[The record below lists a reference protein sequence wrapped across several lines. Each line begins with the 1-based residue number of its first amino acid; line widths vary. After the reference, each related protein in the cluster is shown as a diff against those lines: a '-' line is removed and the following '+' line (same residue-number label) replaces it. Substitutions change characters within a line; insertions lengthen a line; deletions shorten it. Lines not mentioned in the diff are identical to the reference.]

1 MVLCLVLHLFRAHL
15 NDLENILPYLF
26 VGLFYVLTNPPAA
39 TAILLFKVA
48 AIARIVHT
56 IVYTVIIIPQPARGT
71 AWTIHYFITFYMAIS
86 VLLHS
91 K

>member
-1 MVLCLVLHLFRAHL
+1 MFRAHL

-26 VGLFYVLTNPPAA
+26 AGLFYVATNPPAA
-39 TAILLFKVA
+39 MATLMFKVA

-56 IVYTVIIIPQPARGT
+56 FVYAVYVVPQPAR
-71 AWTIHYFITFYMAIS
+71 AIAFAIHIVITLYMAIS
-86 VLLHS
+86 VLIYS